1 MIKTKKEEKEEERSS
16 LTTIVEK
23 QVEPDGRTS
32 AGKGEKRWRCNEV
45 ESNQSGS
52 GIFYYAGLSR
62 LWHSCFVEPSVDG
75 DRVLRDR
82 GLDYDRPSRFPYI
95 SRASNGPLILRRLEK
110 PEIKKR
116 NMRRYMYRGASW
128 RERERERE
136 RNGLPPFGT
145 GSAFRPSRCSPSSHP
160 CFGSFHDSLRIRR
173 TRSNE
178 QTIIRDK
185 REHHYD
191 NNVAW

>member
-1 MIKTKKEEKEEERSS
+1 MSRLRCTHRFGFPTHSSSLVKYERMVHRRGMIKTKKEEKEEERSS

-136 RNGLPPFGT
+136 KRPATVRN
-145 GSAFRPSRCSPSSHP
+145 R
-160 CFGSFHDSLRIRR
+160 
-173 TRSNE
+173 
-178 QTIIRDK
+178 
-185 REHHYD
+185 
-191 NNVAW
+191 